1 MRTWNSLEFQGIL
14 SYTNYPQF
22 KKGGI
27 LGKFWEFKIWDSL
40 NALSSHKFQEILN
53 TLNVKVLRRG
63 LILEALNFGSV
74 KGMLYKIY
82 QEI

>member
-1 MRTWNSLEFQGIL
+1 MTW
-14 SYTNYPQF
+14 
-22 KKGGI
+22 
-27 LGKFWEFKIWDSL
+27 
-40 NALSSHKFQEILN
+40 SSHKFQEILN
-53 TLNVKVLRRG
+53 TLNVKVLRKG

>member
-1 MRTWNSLEFQGIL
+1 MRTWNYLEFLGIL

-22 KKGGI
+22 EKGGI